1 MRLFS
6 RFLVYFVIEERDSP
20 FVFSSQVTIDRS
32 LIYYSEE
39 YLDGIR
45 FEYISCA

>member
-6 RFLVYFVIEERDSP
+6 RFLVVEERDSP
-20 FVFSSQVTIDRS
+20 FVLRSQVTIDRF

-39 YLDGIR
+39 YLDSIR
-45 FEYISCA
+45 FEYILCA